1 MLPIKDQ
8 PVFST
13 CFDHASDFLP
23 EAGSIYLCA
32 TNDEVRTTHSAAWEG
47 RSDINFARVEDESG
61 SQFRIGATQYSLRSS
76 RNLSTLLESVGRT
89 QTVYID
95 ITGLSYSVWAALLR
109 ASLSLGMDVR
119 VVYVE
124 PDSYT
129 RSRAPVEGQ
138 IYDLSARIL
147 GISPLP
153 GFATLS
159 ETPSREA
166 NFVAL
171 LGFEGARLRYAIE
184 QAQPQ
189 QDRIIPIVGLPGF
202 QPSYVFEAY
211 LGNRG
216 VLLETNSWTR
226 VRYAPANCPFRCAYI
241 LEDISN
247 RNPDWVT
254 QVALVG
260 TKPHALGAVL
270 FALTTQ
276 RAVELMHDHP
286 VHSIGRTSGTSRLF
300 VYRVASFARR
310 KVATT
315 VAG

>member
-1 MLPIKDQ
+1 MLRIEDQ
-8 PVFST
+8 PVFSK
-13 CFDHASDFLP
+13 CFGRASDFSP
-23 EAGSIYLCA
+23 EAGSIYLCGV
-32 TNDEVRTTHSAAWEG
+32 NDEARTTHVGNWEH
-47 RSDINFARVEDESG
+47 RSDIEFARVEGESG
-61 SQFRIGATQYSLRSS
+61 SQFRVGANQYSLRSA
-76 RNLSTLLESVGRT
+76 RDLTALLESDDRART
-89 QTVYID
+89 IYID

-109 ASLSLGMDVR
+109 TSLALDLDVR
-119 VVYVE
+119 AVYVE

-159 ETPSREA
+159 EIPSREA

-216 VLLETNSWTR
+216 VLLETNSWSR

-241 LEDISN
+241 LQDISN
-247 RNPDWVT
+247 KDPDRVM

-270 FALTTQ
+270 FALTSQ

-286 VHSIGRTSGTSRLF
+286 VHSVGRTSGTSRLF
-300 VYRVASFARR
+300 VYSVASFARR
-310 KVATT
+310 KAAKIVRA
-315 VAG
+315 